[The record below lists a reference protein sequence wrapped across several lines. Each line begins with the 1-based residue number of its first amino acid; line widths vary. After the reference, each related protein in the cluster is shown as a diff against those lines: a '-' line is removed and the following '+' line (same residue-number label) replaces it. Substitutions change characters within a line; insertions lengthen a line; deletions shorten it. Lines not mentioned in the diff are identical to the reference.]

1 MSDFEWRVGA
11 VVDDKF
17 VWRVGATMNDYRLA
31 TEVLSYLYPRH
42 RDGGP
47 EALPVGWVMLMD
59 DKWIVR
65 TASSL
70 RGEFDSEE
78 EAKAFLLLLA
88 STGN

>member
-11 VVDDKF
+11 SVDDKF
-17 VWRVGATMNDYRLA
+17 VWRVGALINDGLE
-31 TEVLSYLYPRH
+31 TTLSYLYHCH

-47 EALPVGWVMLMD
+47 IDLPIGWIMPMD

-70 RGEFDSEE
+70 SGEFDNEE
-78 EAKAFLLLLA
+78 
-88 STGN
+88 